1 MDLTARCPIVKT
13 PDKYCVEKETLLN
26 RRMSWTFEQRIQRA
40 CDALVDRNLLEESQ
54 VETLHRPL
62 YFGQYAYGIGLSL
75 NLSHWGDWQ
84 QVKDFLQG
92 VFESMDAAL
101 QSNQRTYQFNAFS
114 SDPSM
119 IRWFMRHRKMFT
131 FNHVRV
137 VDRSCWGL
145 SLPKPRPKAKFYGE
159 FGWRFEFKDPN
170 WGQDPDNVSELE
182 KLSGKVKLV
191 TKPRSFLY
199 LDKLS
204 DVLIFKLIVSEQLLA
219 LEDRHNL

>member
-54 VETLHRPL
+54 IETLHRPL
-62 YFGQYAYGIGLSL
+62 YFGQYSYGIGLSL

-84 QVKDFLQG
+84 EVKDFLQG

-131 FNHVRV
+131 FN
-137 VDRSCWGL
+137 L
-145 SLPKPRPKAKFYGE
+145 S
-159 FGWRFEFKDPN
+159 
-170 WGQDPDNVSELE
+170 
-182 KLSGKVKLV
+182 
-191 TKPRSFLY
+191 
-199 LDKLS
+199 
-204 DVLIFKLIVSEQLLA
+204 
-219 LEDRHNL
+219 